1 MLPRVILHNEVGV
14 DRRIDWFSPNIGQY
28 YGLVARWQVDA
39 ILAGSDTMLSYQ
51 GELRGEEDVEAFE
64 P

>member
-28 YGLVARWQVDA
+28 CGLVARWRVDA
-39 ILAGSDTMLSYQ
+39 FLAGSDTMLSYYV
-51 GELRGEEDVEAFE
+51 ELPGEEDVDAFE